1 MTLILCLESSWF
13 EISFIKIFSIGELLT
28 WKSPTKF
35 PFEMWKIIIIHW
47 KWMNKTYREMRDS
60 RLDYIQSTGDCP
72 LLCVLTSQ
80 LQSECSENMTQQLCL
95 CLATPRPPSNQ
106 HWHWYLLIAPT
117 EQSGALIAWDQ
128 IAVRILILYD
138 DKLSCVDPL
147 LTRIQCILSRW
158 SSVIFLNCF
167 PTKNWL
173 ISFWMTLQQEM
184 GIKRY
189 TYS

>member
-72 LLCVLTSQ
+72 LLCLLTSQ
-80 LQSECSENMTQQLCL
+80 LRPECSENMTQQLCL

-117 EQSGALIAWDQ
+117 EQSRCLDSMRPDSRQ
-128 IAVRILILYD
+128 DFNFVRWQTLV
-138 DKLSCVDPL
+138 C
-147 LTRIQCILSRW
+147 W
-158 SSVIFLNCF
+158 SSLNSHPVHFISMVERDLSKLLSDQNLIDFFLKDSS
-167 PTKNWL
+167 TRAGL
-173 ISFWMTLQQEM
+173 L
-184 GIKRY
+184 
-189 TYS
+189 